1 MLELQRECVMNVMC
15 AVYDFFMELF
25 CDWKRVIDSSGNK
38 TALFLAII
46 ILIHL
51 GVL

>member
-1 MLELQRECVMNVMC
+1 MNVMC
-15 AVYDFFMELF
+15 VVKIFMKLF

-38 TALFLAII
+38 TAIFLTTI

-51 GVL
+51 GVC

>member
-1 MLELQRECVMNVMC
+1 MDMMC
-15 AVYDFFMELF
+15 AVKILWF

-38 TALFLAII
+38 TAIFLAII

-51 GVL
+51 GIL